1 MRKSLLVV
9 LAVGLVVTLG
19 VTGCATKTYVQE
31 QVASAAKVQDT
42 KIGEVQKQVEATQM
56 DVTNLKKS
64 DAMQNDQLAKLSDTA
79 KDALNRAN
87 EANKLANH
95 SFLFEVTLTDD
106 AVHFGFN
113 RSDLSADAK
122 AALDAFA
129 KRVKDE
135 NKNVYIEIQGH
146 TDGVGSDEYNVTLG
160 QARAEAAMRYLAM
173 QQGFPVHRMNA
184 VSYGKF
190 KPIAD
195 NKTAEGRAKN
205 RRVTLVVL
213 Y

>member
-1 MRKSLLVV
+1 
-9 LAVGLVVTLG
+9 
-19 VTGCATKTYVQE
+19 
-31 QVASAAKVQDT
+31 
-42 KIGEVQKQVEATQM
+42 
-56 DVTNLKKS
+56 
-64 DAMQNDQLAKLSDTA
+64 
-79 KDALNRAN
+79 
-87 EANKLANH
+87 
-95 SFLFEVTLTDD
+95 
-106 AVHFGFN
+106 
-113 RSDLSADAK
+113 
-122 AALDAFA
+122 
-129 KRVKDE
+129 VKDE

-190 KPIAD
+190 KPLAD